1 MAGRERVICES
12 ASLAEGGRGARFDWP
27 AAGGEGKGF
36 AVRFDG
42 GVRAFVNRCPHLGVE
57 LDWQP
62 GEFFEE
68 SGLYLICSTH
78 GAMFDPSSGRCIA
91 GPCSGASRDSEVC
104 VDHVGVESARE
115 GCARCEGGKNE
126 GGHFRQARTE
136 GFTP

>member
-1 MAGRERVICES
+1 VICES
-12 ASLAEGGRGARFDWP
+12 AALAEGGRGARFDWP
-27 AAGGEGKGF
+27 AAGGAGKGF

-78 GAMFDPSSGRCIA
+78 GAIFEPASGLCIA
-91 GPCSGASRDSEVC
+91 GPCQGASLQAIAVAE
-104 VDHVGVESARE
+104 RE
-115 GCARCEGGKNE
+115 GQVLLCEECPEPKAADNP
-126 GGHFRQARTE
+126 RSN
-136 GFTP
+136 P